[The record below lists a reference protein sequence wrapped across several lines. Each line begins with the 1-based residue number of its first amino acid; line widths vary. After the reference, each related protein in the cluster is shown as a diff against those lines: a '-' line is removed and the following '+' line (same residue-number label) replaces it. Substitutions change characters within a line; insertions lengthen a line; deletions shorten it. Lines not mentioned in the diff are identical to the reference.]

1 MNPTLSLTLALSL
14 TPTLALTLALTLTTD
29 PSPNPHQVEDL
40 RFFVGC
46 IVAPLE
52 PLLSMAERRAI
63 FSSNPNPD
71 PNPSLKTLTLTLT
84 LALTRRAI
92 FSNAQQLL
100 DLHEGILA
108 ALTLAQEGSEPQSN
122 PQSDPQSEPKQS
134 ESQSEPGVLLARV
147 AGAFAARIP
156 FFKLYAEYCGNYVY
170 AAQKLRAVQET
181 HAEAKQIVTEIEA
194 EHETTVHPL
203 TAP

>member
-71 PNPSLKTLTLTLT
+71 PNPNLNPYPYPNPCPHQARHLLQ
-84 LALTRRAI
+84 RA
-92 FSNAQQLL
+92 A
-100 DLHEGILA
+100 
-108 ALTLAQEGSEPQSN
+108 
-122 PQSDPQSEPKQS
+122 
-134 ESQSEPGVLLARV
+134 
-147 AGAFAARIP
+147 AARP
-156 FFKLYAEYCGNYVY
+156 A
-170 AAQKLRAVQET
+170 
-181 HAEAKQIVTEIEA
+181 
-194 EHETTVHPL
+194 
-203 TAP
+203 